1 MNMRIDP
8 VQKCRRLP
16 SAFAAGLIMV
26 AGLFSDISSAAEPA
40 IQLEL
45 NNAQSVKDGCRVSFV
60 MRNDL
65 KQRIAELKLEI
76 VLFDGAGSVSR
87 FLLLN
92 AGGLASGKTK
102 VRQFDLAAQKCKDI
116 SRVLV
121 NDVTACKG
129 ESLAPASCLDMIV
142 PTTSTSIQ
150 LVK

>member
-1 MNMRIDP
+1 MRFSP
-8 VQKCRRLP
+8 EQKCRRLRVV
-16 SAFAAGLIMV
+16 FAAGLLMA
-26 AGLFSDISSAAEPA
+26 AGLFSGVSQAAEPS

-45 NNAQSVKDGCRVSFV
+45 NNAQAVKDGCRVSFV

-65 KQRIAELKLEI
+65 TQRITDLKLEI
-76 VLFDGAGSVSR
+76 VLFDAGGSVSR

-92 AGGLASGKTK
+92 AGSLPLGKTK
-102 VRQFDLAAQKCKDI
+102 VRQFDLAAQKCKDT

-129 ESLAPASCLDMIV
+129 ASLAPASCLDMIV
-142 PTTSTSIQ
+142 PATSTSIK

>member
-1 MNMRIDP
+1 MRSTLD
-8 VQKCRRLP
+8 QRCRR
-16 SAFAAGLIMV
+16 SRFVFAACLLITTGLYSGTS
-26 AGLFSDISSAAEPA
+26 AAAEPA

-45 NNAQSVKDGCRVSFV
+45 NNAQAVKDGCRVSFV

-65 KQRIAELKLEI
+65 TQRITDLKLEI
-76 VLFDGAGSVSR
+76 VLFDAGGSVSR

-92 AGGLASGKTK
+92 AGGLPSGKTK

-129 ESLAPASCLDMIV
+129 GSLAPASCLDMIV
-142 PTTSTSIQ
+142 PATSTSIK